1 MKWDSIETFFLD
13 MDGTIL
19 DLAFDNYFWH
29 DHIPRL
35 YSIKNKISFNK
46 AKIEFEEKYKK
57 RRNTIE
63 WYSLKFWSNEL
74 DINLDNE
81 LVKTKNRIKIFPGVY
96 NFLNKLKKHK
106 INVVLITNCP
116 REMLNVKFT
125 QAKLWGY
132 FNIIISSEDFGCP
145 KEEDKFWKLLE
156 SKIFFDKNKT
166 VFIDDN
172 VNVLECASKYGI
184 NHVFGICCPDSS
196 EKKQIIKEYLTLDSI
211 SQFEEKFID

>member
-35 YSIKNKISFNK
+35 YSKKNKISFNK

-57 RRNTIE
+57 KRNTIE

-96 NFLNKLKKHK
+96 NFLNKLKSHK
-106 INVVLITNCP
+106 INIVLITNCP

-132 FNIIISSEDFGCP
+132 FNIIISSEDFGYP
-145 KEEDKFWKLLE
+145 KEADEFWKLLE
-156 SKIFFDKNKT
+156 KKFFFDKNKT
-166 VFIDDN
+166 IFIDDN

-184 NHVFGICCPDSS
+184 NHIFGICCPDSS
-196 EKKQIIKEYLTLDSI
+196 KKKQIIEEYLTLDNV

>member
-156 SKIFFDKNKT
+156 SKIFLIKT
-166 VFIDDN
+166 KLF
-172 VNVLECASKYGI
+172 L
-184 NHVFGICCPDSS
+184 
-196 EKKQIIKEYLTLDSI
+196 LTI
-211 SQFEEKFID
+211 M

>member
-81 LVKTKNRIKIFPGVY
+81 LVKTKK
-96 NFLNKLKKHK
+96 
-106 INVVLITNCP
+106 
-116 REMLNVKFT
+116 
-125 QAKLWGY
+125 
-132 FNIIISSEDFGCP
+132 
-145 KEEDKFWKLLE
+145 
-156 SKIFFDKNKT
+156 
-166 VFIDDN
+166 
-172 VNVLECASKYGI
+172 
-184 NHVFGICCPDSS
+184 
-196 EKKQIIKEYLTLDSI
+196 
-211 SQFEEKFID
+211 